1 MVLIGD
7 IYEILLGMSLIEIDT
22 GVIFSGYL
30 DYGIMY
36 KTRSIDGIE
45 KLAKSAFERPQWS

>member
-1 MVLIGD
+1 
-7 IYEILLGMSLIEIDT
+7 MSLIEIDT
-22 GVIFSGYL
+22 GAIFSGYL
-30 DYGIMY
+30 DYRHGIMY

>member
-1 MVLIGD
+1 MTIEL
-7 IYEILLGMSLIEIDT
+7 MLIEIDT
-22 GVIFSGYL
+22 GAIFSGYL

-45 KLAKSAFERPQWS
+45 KLAKSAFERPT